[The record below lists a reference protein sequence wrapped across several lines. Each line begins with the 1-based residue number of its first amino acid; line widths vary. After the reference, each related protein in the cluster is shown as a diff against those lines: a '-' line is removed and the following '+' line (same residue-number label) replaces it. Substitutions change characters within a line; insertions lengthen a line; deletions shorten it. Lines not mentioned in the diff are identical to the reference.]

1 MKGNH
6 LTIGTIY
13 REWKLEDTA
22 GIQKVLLNT
31 WLASYAD
38 FIPVTDIQWYFN
50 NYYSEVNFAQLFDD
64 AASTSYVAEIKNHI
78 VGYARTKINHD
89 QKRCYLESLYVLP
102 EFQGKGIGSELLKL
116 AEKKATNHS
125 FKQIWLGVMVQNV
138 PSLEWYKKLGFQFV
152 EEAPFQMGKTSVLH
166 LIGYRDI
173 K

>member
-1 MKGNH
+1 
-6 LTIGTIY
+6 LALAAAY
-13 REWKLEDTA
+13 REWKLDDTA
-22 GIQKVLLNT
+22 GIQNVLINT

-50 NYYSEVNFAQLFDD
+50 NYYSELNFAQLFDD
-64 AASTSYVAEIKNHI
+64 PNVTSFVAEIKENI
-78 VGYARTKINHD
+78 VGYVRTKINAE
-89 QKRCYLESLYVLP
+89 QQRFYLESLYVLP
-102 EFQGKGIGSELLKL
+102 EFQGKGIGKDLFAL
-116 AEKKATNHS
+116 AEQKALKHS
-125 FKQIWLGVMVQNV
+125 FNQIWLGVMVQNV